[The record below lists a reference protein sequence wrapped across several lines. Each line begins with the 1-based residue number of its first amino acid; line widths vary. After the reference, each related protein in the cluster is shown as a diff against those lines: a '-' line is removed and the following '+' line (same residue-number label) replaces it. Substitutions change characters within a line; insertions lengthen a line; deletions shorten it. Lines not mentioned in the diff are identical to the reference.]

1 MPSFLKFFHSLG
13 RETNIPASTRLVAL
27 IIGGHCKPVSGDG
40 AYPAIR
46 TIAKKSGL
54 SRSTVDRSIDWLEAN
69 GWLEVT
75 PATGY
80 GKGWRRNRYRLRLPD
95 KVSQRVGHEAAGTP
109 YRDKDN
115 NLKNNSGAQK
125 RETETPKTAWQKVIE
140 AMQRFGSSPG
150 NTDPRRAFLGE
161 RINKAL
167 DAIGGFVPQVCR
179 AAERDLHPGGPVSQ
193 RFVAA
198 WLGAG
203 A

>member
-54 SRSTVDRSIDWLEAN
+54 SKSTVDRAIDWLEVN

-95 KVSQRVGHEAAGTP
+95 KVSQLVGHEAAGTP
-109 YRDKDN
+109 FKDKDN
-115 NLKNNSGAQK
+115 NLKNNGGAQK
-125 RETETPKTAWQKVIE
+125 RDIETPKTAWQKVIE
-140 AMQRFGSSPG
+140 AMRRFGSSPG
-150 NTDPRRAFLGE
+150 STDPRRAFLGD
-161 RINKAL
+161 RVNKAL
-167 DAIGGFVPQVCR
+167 DTIGGFIPQVCR
-179 AAERDLHPGGPVSQ
+179 AAERDLHLGGPVYA
-193 RFVAA
+193 RFVEAWQGAA
-198 WLGAG
+198 A
-203 A
+203 